1 MATASFATYGDLL
14 DEIVR
19 LREAGRLDDA
29 LALIETEGRKF
40 TDQTAFVHLWR
51 MSLAVGLGRTEH
63 ALEAFAEAVA
73 AGCRYPEPML
83 HDWPA
88 IGPLH
93 DVVEFERLAHIAA
106 LRYDAELGSS
116 HPRVIVERP
125 DAVAP
130 VQGLPLLVV
139 LHGNNS
145 TAERT
150 MPHWR
155 SAAERDWVVA
165 AVGSAEIALT
175 PGLFVWND
183 GERAQRDVVG
193 EVERLVREQR
203 VDPERIVLAGF
214 SAGSLRALQLAYD
227 GPLRARAAIA
237 VGPWLPPEEVDA
249 LSSARAVRTFI
260 AVGDR
265 DKGGYAGSL
274 ALADRLRAVD
284 VPVELRVIPGHG
296 HTPMPPGWDG
306 MLREALDFALAA

>member
-14 DEIVR
+14 EEIVR
-19 LREAGRLDDA
+19 LREAGRLEEA
-29 LALIETEGRKF
+29 LALMEREGRAF
-40 TDQTAFVHLWR
+40 PDQTAFVHLWR
-51 MSLAVGLGRTEH
+51 MSLAVGLGRVDH

-73 AGCRYPEPML
+73 AGCRYPEPMI

-116 HPRVIVERP
+116 HPHVIVERP

-150 MPHWR
+150 MPDWR
-155 SAAERDWVVA
+155 SATERGWAVA
-165 AVGSAEIALT
+165 AIGSAEIALT

-183 GERAQRDVVG
+183 GERAQRDVVAG
-193 EVERLVREQR
+193 TERLVREQR
-203 VDPERIVLAGF
+203 IDPRRIVLAGY
-214 SAGSLRALQLAYD
+214 SAGALRALQLAY
-227 GPLRARAAIA
+227 GGALGARGAIA
-237 VGPWLPPEEVDA
+237 VAPWLPPAEIDA
-249 LSSARAVRTFI
+249 LTAAKHVPTFI

-265 DKGGYAGSL
+265 DRGGYDGSR
-274 ALADRLRAVD
+274 ALADHLRAAN
-284 VPVELRVIPGHG
+284 VPVRLEAISGHG
-296 HTPMPPGWDG
+296 HGYPTDMP
-306 MLREALDFALAA
+306 RILADAIELILTG

>member
-1 MATASFATYGDLL
+1 MAAASYATYGDLL

-19 LREAGRLDDA
+19 LREAGRLEDA
-29 LALIETEGRKF
+29 LALIEREGRAF
-40 TDQTAFVHLWR
+40 PEQTAFVHLWR
-51 MSLAVGLGRTEH
+51 MSLAVGLGRVEH
-63 ALEAFAEAVA
+63 ALEAFAEAVS

-106 LRYDAELGSS
+106 LRYDAELGAS
-116 HPRVIVERP
+116 HPHVIVERP

-155 SAAERDWVVA
+155 SAIDRGWAVA
-165 AVGSAEIALT
+165 AIGSAEIALT

-183 GERAQRDVVG
+183 GDRAQRDVVA
-193 EVERLVREQR
+193 ETERLVREQR
-203 VDPERIVLAGF
+203 IDPRRIVLAGY
-214 SAGSLRALQLAYD
+214 SAGALRALQLAY
-227 GPLRARAAIA
+227 GGALGARGAITVA
-237 VGPWLPPEEVDA
+237 PWLPPGEVDA
-249 LSSARAVRTFI
+249 LAGAKPVPTFI

-265 DKGGYAGSL
+265 DKGGHGGSL
-274 ALADRLRAVD
+274 ALKERLASANVRIH
-284 VPVELRVIPGHG
+284 VEVLPGHG
-296 HTPMPPGWDG
+296 HQYPADMPRR
-306 MLREALDFALAA
+306 LTAALEHILTE

>member
-1 MATASFATYGDLL
+1 MTAAPLATYGDLL

-19 LREAGRLDDA
+19 LREDGRLVEA
-29 LALIETEGRKF
+29 LALIEREGRKF
-40 TDQTAFVHLWR
+40 PDQTAFVHLWR
-51 MSLAVGLGRTEH
+51 MSLAVGLGRVDH

-106 LRYDAELGSS
+106 LRYDAELGAS
-116 HPRVIVERP
+116 HPKVIVERP
-125 DAVAP
+125 AAGAP
-130 VQGLPLLVV
+130 ISGLPLLVV

-150 MPHWR
+150 MPSWR
-155 SAAERDWVVA
+155 SATERGWVVA
-165 AVGSAEIALT
+165 AVGSGEIALT

-183 GERAQRDVVG
+183 GDRAQREVVT

-203 VDPERIVLAGF
+203 VDPQRIVLAGY
-214 SAGSLRALQLAYD
+214 SAGALRALQLAY
-227 GPLRARAAIA
+227 GGALHARGAIA
-237 VGPWLPPEEVDA
+237 VAPWLPPGEVEA
-249 LSSARAVRTFI
+249 LDGAKPVPTFI

-265 DKGGYAGSL
+265 DGGGHEGSL
-274 ALADRLRAVD
+274 ALAERLRAGQ
-284 VPVELRVIPGHG
+284 VPVRLEVLAGHG
-296 HTPMPPGWDG
+296 HVYPADMGRIIGD
-306 MLREALDFALAA
+306 ALELVSR